1 MLELIEIY
9 WHGLAFGIG
18 TKTNLQKKTHNQGE
32 FVDENKKKRNLLG
45 LRDEIHRRSFDSKIL
60 LSIDR
65 ATFSTKTANCE
76 FETMKDERFFG
87 SVESKSINSF
97 SEFWKK
103 VLGSNNL
110 LAR

>member
-18 TKTNLQKKTHNQGE
+18 MKTNLQRKPQNQDE
-32 FVDENKKKRNLLG
+32 FVDEKQKMKRRNLLG

-65 ATFSTKTANCE
+65 ATFSIKTCNLWVRNNDRC
-76 FETMKDERFFG
+76 KIFG
-87 SVESKSINSF
+87 AVRIQIY
-97 SEFWKK
+97 
-103 VLGSNNL
+103 
-110 LAR
+110 